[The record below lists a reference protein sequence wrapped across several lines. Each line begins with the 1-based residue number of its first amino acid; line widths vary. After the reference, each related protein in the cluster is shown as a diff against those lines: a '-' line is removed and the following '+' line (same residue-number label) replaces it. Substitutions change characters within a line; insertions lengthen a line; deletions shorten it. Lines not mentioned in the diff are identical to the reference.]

1 MSGPLA
7 LAIATA
13 ASAAGAPPS
22 ISATSIQTDTYDHA
36 ISIAIPSL
44 DTGRGIA
51 GSYEHWLP
59 AVHLSIV
66 ISGEARESAI
76 GDYTGLR
83 VGTGGEMRWYWRAA
97 RSPWLSALPAGNMAG
112 WFVGAG
118 GYVAADFTHDTVD
131 HKWLGNALQ
140 LGVESRIGYRI
151 VPWRQLAITPSTGL
165 ESHLDMDLGGRL
177 PGFWRGGLSV
187 GLDVGWLF

>member
-22 ISATSIQTDTYDHA
+22 ISADLPAPETYDHS
-36 ISIAIPSL
+36 ISVSLPAL

-59 AVHLSIV
+59 ALHVAIV
-66 ISGEARESAI
+66 ISGEVRESAI
-76 GDYTGLR
+76 GDYTGMR
-83 VGTGGEMRWYWRAA
+83 FGVGGEVRWYWGAKHAA
-97 RSPWLSALPAGNMAG
+97 WLSTLPAGNMAG
-112 WFVGAG
+112 WFLGAG
-118 GYVAADFTHDTVD
+118 SYLATDLTHDNTD
-131 HKWLGNALQ
+131 HKWLGTALQ
-140 LGVESRIGYRI
+140 LGGESRVGYRI
-151 VPWRQLAITPSTGL
+151 VPWRQLAITPSTGI
-165 ESHLDMDLGGRL
+165 EGHRDIDLRGRL
-177 PGFWRGGLSV
+177 PGFWRGGFSF

>member
-13 ASAAGAPPS
+13 AAAAGAPAS
-22 ISATSIQTDTYDHA
+22 ITASMPGAETYEHA
-36 ISIAIPSL
+36 VSIAVPSL

-59 AVHLSIV
+59 AHQLSIV
-66 ISGEARESAI
+66 ITGEVRESAT

-83 VGTGGEMRWYWRAA
+83 LGTGGEARWYWRAD
-97 RSPWLSALPAGNMAG
+97 RGPWLSALPAGNMAG

-118 GYVAADFTHDTVD
+118 AYVATDLTHDTTD
-131 HKWLGNALQ
+131 HKWLGSALQ
-140 LGVESRIGYRI
+140 LGAEARVGYRI
-151 VPWRQLAITPSTGL
+151 VPWRQLAITPSTGI
-165 ESHLDMDLGGRL
+165 EAHRDLDLSGRL
-177 PGFWRGGLSV
+177 PGFTRGGLAI